1 MIRLIIADDHEV
13 VRHGLELLCR
23 ADRGIDVVGLARN
36 SSEVIDLAYQLQPQ
50 LVLLDLKMPGIGGAA
65 TIRSIRRVAAHT
77 AILVLTGVV
86 NDDEI
91 VAATGWG
98 IDGYILKDA
107 SPDELL
113 RAIRIVAGGLAY
125 LQPTVAKRLL
135 RELAIRAG
143 SGPDTESS
151 APITLTVR
159 ELEVLRMMATN
170 RTNREIAAAM
180 TVTDETIRSHIKH
193 ILAKLQQPNRTQ
205 AVLSALRQGLISLD
219 T

>member
-1 MIRLIIADDHEV
+1 MIRLIIADDHMV
-13 VRHGLELLCR
+13 VQRGLELLCH
-23 ADRGIDVVGLARN
+23 AEPGLEVVGLARN
-36 SSEVIDLAYQLQPQ
+36 SSEVIDLAYQLQPH

-65 TIRSIRRVAAHT
+65 TIRSIRRVAPHSAV
-77 AILVLTGVV
+77 LVLTGVV

-91 VAATGWG
+91 VAATSWG

-125 LQPTVAKRLL
+125 LQPAVAKRLL
-135 RELAIRAG
+135 RELATRAG
-143 SGPDTESS
+143 IGPDTESS
-151 APITLTVR
+151 APIALTVR

-170 RTNREIAAAM
+170 RTNREIATAM